1 MLPTFAILI
10 SAGIGQRKALTVQEN
25 EVRKAYHKLFSISL
39 WLKRNWKQLRKIAL
53 AAIEAYSRP

>member
-25 EVRKAYHKLFSISL
+25 EVSKESL
-39 WLKRNWKQLRKIAL
+39 PQI
-53 AAIEAYSRP
+53 I